1 MPVARLAHLPL
12 LAGLSLA
19 ALPAMAQQVTVF
31 DNASAAQ
38 LALGSYAVP
47 GGKTLQLAVGIGS
60 SLYHV
65 PGEPAD
71 RFWALSDRGPNI
83 ACSDAEDIMGV
94 DGKKFCDG
102 IKQGRVYPIPDYAP
116 AIFEVALDRTKG
128 SFTVVR
134 TIRSS
139 APTARP
145 SPGCPN
151 PLTKASTE
159 TPLDG
164 QGKTIAVDPAAVDT
178 EALVRLPDGSFW
190 VGEENGP
197 SLLHVAADGTVQRR
211 FVPAGSEGD
220 FADAG
225 YPVEGTLPA
234 ILTRRQ
240 LNRGIELLALDG
252 DGFLWAVMQNPLA
265 NPDADAFKAAANAR
279 VLKLDGTTG
288 RPVAEYVYTL
298 EPMANFPGETKKAQ
312 SSARI
317 SELAHVGGTR
327 FLIDDRT
334 DKTTR
339 ILEIDFAGARTSW
352 AASGTTRRRRRRW
365 SRPTSRRPVCSP
377 ATKGLVLETSKLSQ
391 LPGKIEGMTLVDGTL
406 YLINDDDFGIEG
418 AHTNM
423 IAIEGLDLQ
432 P

>member
-1 MPVARLAHLPL
+1 MPVARLAHQLL

-19 ALPAMAQQVTVF
+19 ALPVAAQEIKVF
-31 DNASAAQ
+31 DNASAEQ

-71 RFWALSDRGPNI
+71 QFWALSDRGPNI

-94 DGKKFCDG
+94 DGKAFCKG
-102 IKQGRVYPIPDYAP
+102 IKQGRVYPIPDFAP
-116 AIFEVALDRTKG
+116 AIFEVALDRAKG
-128 SFTVVR
+128 SFAVVR
-134 TIRSS
+134 TIPFKR
-139 APTARP
+139 ADGTTVT
-145 SPGCPN
+145 GLPN

-164 QGKTIAVDPAAVDT
+164 LGKPIAVDPAAVDT

-211 FVPAGSEGD
+211 LVPAGSEGD
-220 FADAG
+220 FAGAG

-240 LNRGIELLALDG
+240 LNRGIESLALDG
-252 DGFLWAVMQNPLA
+252 GGFLWAVLQNPLA

-279 VLKLDGTTG
+279 VLKLDRGTG

-298 EPMANFPGETKKAQ
+298 EPMANFPGETSKAQ

-317 SELAHVGGTR
+317 SELSHVGGER

-339 ILEIDFAGARTSW
+339 ILEIDFAGATDILGSKW
-352 AASGTTRRRRRRW
+352 DD
-365 SRPTSRRPVCSP
+365 P
-377 ATKGLVLETSKLSQ
+377 ATMPTLEQTDLAAAGVTPAAKRLVLESSKLPQ
-391 LPGKIEGMTLVDGTL
+391 LPGKLEGMTLVDGVL

-418 AHTNM
+418 AHTSL
-423 IAIEGLDLQ
+423 IAIEGLDLHL
-432 P
+432 

>member
-12 LAGLSLA
+12 IAGLSMA
-19 ALPAMAQQVTVF
+19 ALPAVAQQVEVF
-31 DNASAAQ
+31 DNASADQ

-65 PGEPAD
+65 PGEPPD

-83 ACSDAEDIMGV
+83 ACADAEDVMGV
-94 DGKKFCDG
+94 DGKEFCKG

-116 AIFEVALDRTKG
+116 AIFEVALDRAKG
-128 SFTVVR
+128 SFTIVR
-134 TIRSS
+134 TIPLKR
-139 APTARP
+139 ADGTTVT
-145 SPGCPN
+145 GLPN

-164 QGKTIAVDPAAVDT
+164 QGNVIAVDPAAVDT

-197 SLLHVAADGTVQRR
+197 SILHVAADGTVQRR
-211 FVPAGSEGD
+211 FVPKGSEGD

-240 LNRGIELLALDG
+240 LNRGIESLALDE

-279 VLKLDGTTG
+279 VLKLDSTTG

-317 SELAHVGGTR
+317 SELTHVGGTR

-339 ILEIDFAGARTSW
+339 ILEIDFAGATNILGSKW
-352 AASGTTRRRRRRW
+352 DDPATAPTLEQTELAAAG
-365 SRPTSRRPVCSP
+365 VSP
-377 ATKGLVLETSKLSQ
+377 ATKALVLETSNLPQ
-391 LPGKIEGMTLVDGTL
+391 LPGKIEGMTLVERVL

-423 IAIEGLDLQ
+423 IAIEGLDLR